1 MKPMFRLSV
10 GLFVIFVLGTLPAFG
25 AEGPQQQLE
34 KSVTRILE
42 ILRDDSLEDDVRKQQ
57 ITDLVRQ
64 RFDFRVMSQYVL
76 GPQWRTTSAEQRER
90 FVKLFSDLL
99 EANYVDRID
108 AYNDQKITF
117 VGEQIRDNRASVDT
131 LILDGSKE
139 IPIEYRLVDT
149 QGEWLVYDV
158 IVEGVSLV
166 RNYRSSYREIARKEG
181 VDNLLARME
190 DKLTELRQGKAKS
203 DS

>member
-1 MKPMFRLSV
+1 MKSIFRFSMALV
-10 GLFVIFVLGTLPAFG
+10 VIFVLATLPAVG
-25 AEGPQQQLE
+25 AEGPQAQLE
-34 KSVTRILE
+34 KSVTRIME
-42 ILRDDSLEDDVRKQQ
+42 ILRDDAMQDDARKQQ

-76 GPQWRTTSAEQRER
+76 GPQWRTTSAEQQER

-99 EANYVDRID
+99 EANYVDKID
-108 AYNDQKITF
+108 AYDDQKISF
-117 VGEQIRDNRASVDT
+117 VGEQIRDNRASVES
-131 LILDGSKE
+131 LVLDGSKE

-166 RNYRSSYREIARKEG
+166 RNYRSSYREIVRKEG
-181 VDNLLARME
+181 IDNLLTRME
-190 DKLTELRQGKAKS
+190 DKLTELRQNKANT